1 MDDGPHVAILLMYV
15 SRNTKRVDF
24 RGLTDSQRTP
34 RCWGVTVTMDSGD
47 RDVIWEGLALVFR
60 LRLYAWIPAWVW
72 IIPIILIIY
81 FLMSKKYLFSIYVKR
96 MIFVRSCV

>member
-1 MDDGPHVAILLMYV
+1 
-15 SRNTKRVDF
+15 
-24 RGLTDSQRTP
+24 
-34 RCWGVTVTMDSGD
+34 MDSGD

-96 MIFVRSCV
+96 MICVRVFDFKMQRKKRRRNNMMNGKLTTPKKMILR